1 MDIARAVHE
10 GAAFLTAH
18 QVRMLPV
25 DPIALAAG
33 CGWRVKPYTKMAD
46 KLQLSLGEVIETYGT
61 QDAFTVYR
69 QRPVIFY
76 NDTVRSRERMTFSLC
91 HEIGH
96 IVLGHFSQNDAET
109 LTDEAR
115 KTLDREAHAFAC
127 SMMAP
132 APIVKAAVSSIHGM
146 PRKLFGMSQ
155 SAWEVRLATLE
166 HDLALL
172 GDSNCAMLTEHFA
185 PWLQSLR
192 CAKCG
197 VIHEGRICPACGC
210 MRPLPPARPAQARW
224 EACPLPR
231 KGQPMLEMEL
241 DNPMAE

>member
-76 NDTVRSRERMTFSLC
+76 NDTVRSRER
-91 HEIGH
+91 I
-96 IVLGHFSQNDAET
+96 
-109 LTDEAR
+109 AR
-115 KTLDREAHAFAC
+115 
-127 SMMAP
+127 
-132 APIVKAAVSSIHGM
+132 
-146 PRKLFGMSQ
+146 
-155 SAWEVRLATLE
+155 
-166 HDLALL
+166 
-172 GDSNCAMLTEHFA
+172 
-185 PWLQSLR
+185 
-192 CAKCG
+192 
-197 VIHEGRICPACGC
+197 
-210 MRPLPPARPAQARW
+210 
-224 EACPLPR
+224 
-231 KGQPMLEMEL
+231 
-241 DNPMAE
+241 